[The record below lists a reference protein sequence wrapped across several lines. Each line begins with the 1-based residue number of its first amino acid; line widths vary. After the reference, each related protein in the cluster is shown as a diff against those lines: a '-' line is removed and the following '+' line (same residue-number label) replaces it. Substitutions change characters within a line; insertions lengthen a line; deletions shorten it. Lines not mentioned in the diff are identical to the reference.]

1 MKPPRLGNYSLYI
14 SLPYFNSCRHGYF
27 EEGCGHTD
35 FPEQVA
41 GGQKTAMR
49 AGNLEKHAMCCGT
62 RFTSRGNVL
71 SLQGKRSENEMPV
84 LSGDF
89 YCSAIQK
96 ENIAPGKRCAICKL
110 KLKHNKKE

>member
-1 MKPPRLGNYSLYI
+1 M
-14 SLPYFNSCRHGYF
+14 
-27 EEGCGHTD
+27 
-35 FPEQVA
+35 A
-41 GGQKTAMR
+41 GGQKTAMG

-62 RFTSRGNVL
+62 TFAPGFTSRGNVL

-110 KLKHNKKE
+110 KLKHNKKESKKRKRIQRAEILQS